1 MRGALKHLPMRK
13 PCIEALC
20 PGYEYRESRCEWH
33 YKATQRARNSNPLR
47 ANYSSPEYRRSR
59 LLAFMN
65 SGGLCAI
72 CGLAAS
78 EADPLTADH
87 IRPLA
92 LGGSNAYD
100 NIQAAHRSCN
110 SAKRDHFGR

>member
-1 MRGALKHLPMRK
+1 MPR
-13 PCIEALC
+13 PCIEAGC
-20 PGYEYRESRCEWH
+20 PTIVYVTTGRCLGHE
-33 YKATQRARNSNPLR
+33 RALQAKRNKDPKR

-110 SAKRDHFGR
+110 SAKRDR